1 MSEGGVMGYVD
12 DLEDEVRDGCISEL
26 ETLGMRQVTRRRVE
40 RGLAAGISG
49 AVGLVVDQR
58 PARFGGPLIVVNP
71 TVGVRHEE
79 ASRLASTFLGLAPG
93 QHSAPT
99 LSLFNF
105 VPASSF
111 PPGWMLSDEAD
122 IPDVARTVADDVAH
136 YGFPYMQS
144 LSSPQGIMRELERPL
159 WRTAGAYILSV
170 LYMLDGRLSD
180 ARAVL
185 MKKCRPR
192 AHNPTTWARGDE
204 QFASFLD
211 AFSAYFRVDLDVA
224 FWPVREEPWQAG

>member
-1 MSEGGVMGYVD
+1 MGYVD
-12 DLEDEVRDGCISEL
+12 DLENAVRDGCVSEL
-26 ETLGMRQVTRRRVE
+26 ETLGMRQVTPRRVE
-40 RGLAAGISG
+40 CGLAAGISG
-49 AVGLVVDQR
+49 AVGLAVDHL
-58 PARFGGPLIVVNP
+58 PARFGGPLIAVSP

-111 PPGWMLSDEAD
+111 PAGWMLSDEANVS
-122 IPDVARTVADDVAH
+122 DVARTIADDVAL

-144 LSSPQGIMRELERPL
+144 LDSPEAIMRELERPL
-159 WRTAGAYILSV
+159 WRIAGSYVLSV
-170 LYMLDGRLSD
+170 LYMLEGRLSD

-185 MKKCRPR
+185 MRKGRPR
-192 AHNPTTWARGDE
+192 EQKPTAWDRGED
-204 QFASFLD
+204 QFAAFLD
-211 AFSAYFRVDLDVA
+211 AFSAHFRVDL
-224 FWPVREEPWQAG
+224 G